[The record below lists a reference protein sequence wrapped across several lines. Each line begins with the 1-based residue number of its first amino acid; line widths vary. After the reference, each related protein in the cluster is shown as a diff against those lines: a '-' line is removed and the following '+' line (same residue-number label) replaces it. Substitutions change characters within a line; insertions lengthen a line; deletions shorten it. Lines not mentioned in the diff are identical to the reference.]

1 MMGMVTVGMTDK
13 TEILGSNI
21 EMRVKNIYHYYNNL
35 F

>member
-21 EMRVKNIYHYYNNL
+21 EMSVKNIYHD
-35 F
+35 